1 VQELAQPILN
11 GILLGGLYAL
21 IAIGMSMM
29 FGIVKLVNLAHGDM
43 MILSSYLAMVF
54 TAWLGINPFFTL
66 VLTIPAMFI
75 VGFLFQGFLINRVL
89 GKGMEPPL
97 LVAFGVSIILQNLL
111 LTIFTPD
118 ARSII
123 SSVATRSIVV
133 TDYLSISVL
142 YLVNFLT
149 GLVVIGLLYLFFQ
162 KTYMGRAIRA
172 ASDDQ
177 VAAQLMGINT
187 KRTYGFAMGIAMM
200 TAAVAGMLVG
210 MTFTFYPHT
219 GPQYLIIAFGVVVIG
234 GLGSIKGTF
243 VGGFILAMAQ
253 LLGAHYFGPGYQLL
267 SGYLVLL
274 IVLALR
280 PQGIFGSV

>member
-1 VQELAQPILN
+1 
-11 GILLGGLYAL
+11 
-21 IAIGMSMM
+21 MM

-162 KTYMGRAIRA
+162 RTYMGRAIRA